1 MKYTIMLNKEVLLSK
16 IVEVEADNDNDAR
29 RFAFEIA
36 YDLDFSDGDENRLE
50 YSQDIISKVE

>member
-1 MKYTIMLNKEVLLSK
+1 MKYTIMLNKLSLLSK

-29 RFAFEIA
+29 CFAFEIA
-36 YDLDFSDGDENRLE
+36 EDLDFSDGEENRLE